1 MAEKTFLVSVIM
13 PFYNTPPVFITEAIE
28 SILAQTYPHWELLL
42 VDDGSTNA
50 GSGKTAQAYAS
61 AHPDKI
67 RCLEHPGHINKG
79 LGPSR
84 QLALEHARGDLIAFL
99 DADDVWLPAKL
110 MEQVSLFAAHPEVGM
125 VYGRTRYWHSWTGNP
140 QDIEN
145 DYLPPTGL
153 AADAIMPSPELL
165 ILFIQQQIAIPCICS
180 IIIRRELL
188 EAVGKF
194 EKGIRNFF
202 YEDQMLYTK
211 ICLRAPVYVVDA
223 CWDYYRQHPDSG
235 THRTSE
241 QGQALHQEYLY
252 WLAGYLRQQQ
262 VENETLWQALNR
274 QVWLH
279 RQPPWLPRQLHQ
291 PIRLGKKWLLRLE
304 AKLPASIQHQ
314 LWQGS

>member
-1 MAEKTFLVSVIM
+1 MPEKHPFVSVIM
-13 PFYNTPPVFITEAIE
+13 PFYNTAPAFMVEAIE
-28 SILAQTYPHWELLL
+28 SVLTQTYPHWELLL
-42 VDDGSTNA
+42 VDDGSTNTA
-50 GSGKTAQAYAS
+50 SSETAQVYATT
-61 AHPDKI
+61 HPEKI
-67 RCLEHPGHINKG
+67 RYLEHPDHINKG

-110 MEQVSLFAAHPEVGM
+110 MEQVSLFSLHPEVGM

-140 QDIEN
+140 QDQEK

-153 AADAIMPSPELL
+153 ATDSVMLTPELL
-165 ILFIQQQIAIPCICS
+165 ILFIQQQIAIPCMCS
-180 IIIRRELL
+180 IIIRRELF
-188 EAVGKF
+188 ETAGKF
-194 EKGIRNFF
+194 EKGIRDFF
-202 YEDQMLYTK
+202 YEDQMLYAK
-211 ICLRAPVYVVDA
+211 ICLHAPVYVADA

-241 QGQALHQEYLY
+241 QGQALHLEYLC
-252 WLAGYLRQQQ
+252 WLASYLQQQQ

-279 RQPPWLPRQLHQ
+279 RQHRWLPRQLHK

-304 AKLPASIQHQ
+304 AKLPASIQHRF
-314 LWQGS
+314 WRGG